1 MLKIIMAMIKILLL
15 GHIDQEDIIGIVTII
30 VNLHPNNLLG
40 CKNEGN
46 LLYEFSNDKKTDE
59 ILAL

>member
-1 MLKIIMAMIKILLL
+1 MAMIKILLL
-15 GHIDQEDIIGIVTII
+15 GHIDQEDIII